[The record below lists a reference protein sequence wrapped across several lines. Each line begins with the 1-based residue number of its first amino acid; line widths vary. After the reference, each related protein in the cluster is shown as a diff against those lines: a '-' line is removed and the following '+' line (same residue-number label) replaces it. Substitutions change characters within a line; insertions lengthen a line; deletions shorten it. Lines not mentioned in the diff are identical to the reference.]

1 MAEFG
6 DKKAATHAV
15 LDDFELLGFEWLEP
29 ERGEARTERAIAT
42 AFNKIGLS
50 GEGPVLKG
58 REA

>member
-1 MAEFG
+1 MAEYG
-6 DKKAATHAV
+6 DKKAATPTE

-29 ERGEARTERAIAT
+29 ERGDRRKEHAIAT

-50 GEGPVLKG
+50 GEGPVIKG